1 MWGHGSYCKIVEHE
15 TSEWLRQVFAVAR
28 CTTMHS
34 SLTICW
40 FFGPGRRNGSETFL
54 PKSVKSEASCSIISL
69 HVQVRSFFFKRAV
82 CFQGPTTVTELT
94 ASKWKVVFRFLKF
107 YTKAAHKRYLERIW
121 GSPNPINRLLSLTGR
136 TSAKR
141 IQKLSFRPSWIH
153 NIFGCCHFHQVTVL
167 TESSDHF
174 LETSIET
181 PEVCGME
188 VLSQGPQWISLYL
201 NDKGM
206 QKWCPPN
213 SLIEKSYLPR
223 LKLTG
228 TYLGTTNLLGNSHL
242 VRFCLHAFSGCKAW
256 VQLPFF
262 GPI

>member
-1 MWGHGSYCKIVEHE
+1 MIKTSVCCCTVHDDALIVDDLLILWAWKEKWQWNLSPKI
-15 TSEWLRQVFAVAR
+15 SQEWSQLFNHFFA
-28 CTTMHS
+28 CESSKLFFQTS
-34 SLTICW
+34 SL
-40 FFGPGRRNGSETFL
+40 FPGTHYSNRTNRQQ
-54 PKSVKSEASCSIISL
+54 VKSGVSFLEVLHQGSTQKIFGTDMRITKSNQPFAFTHWQNIS
-69 HVQVRSFFFKRAV
+69 KKN
-82 CFQGPTTVTELT
+82 
-94 ASKWKVVFRFLKF
+94 SK
-107 YTKAAHKRYLERIW
+107 A
-121 GSPNPINRLLSLTGR
+121 LLSSLLN
-136 TSAKR
+136 SQY
-141 IQKLSFRPSWIH
+141 I
-153 NIFGCCHFHQVTVL
+153 GCCHFHQVTVL